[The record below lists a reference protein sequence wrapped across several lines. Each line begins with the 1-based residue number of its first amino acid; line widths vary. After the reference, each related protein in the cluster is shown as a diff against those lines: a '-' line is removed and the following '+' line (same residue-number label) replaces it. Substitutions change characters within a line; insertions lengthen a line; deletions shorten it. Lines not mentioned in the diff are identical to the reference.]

1 MEESREVLSMEME
14 RINENTIRVLVD
26 SQDLEDRGIKILDL
40 LSDHKQIQ
48 DFFYSILR
56 EVDSTHQFQDN
67 DSVTFQVM
75 PTNNGLELFIS
86 KNDENGNVDSQTDAI
101 TNYIRQSI
109 ANKKSSESNDTTNSL
124 DQTTEE
130 DDYSMTDNQSEP
142 LTKLFVIKFNNFE
155 DLIQYSRVA
164 EDHNVVSELY
174 KYEGQY
180 YLTLQYLV
188 TDENTD
194 AEIKNQIALAYE
206 YGNPTNIASDYLAE
220 HSKKIMEISALH
232 LIRHYFN

>member
-1 MEESREVLSMEME
+1 MEME

-26 SQDLEDRGIKILDL
+26 SNDLEERGIKILDL

-48 DFFYSILR
+48 DFFYSILK

-75 PTNNGLELFIS
+75 PTGNGLELFIS
-86 KNDENGNVDSQTDAI
+86 KNDQIGGISDGRNDAI
-101 TNYIRQSI
+101 TDYIRQSI
-109 ANKKSSESNDTTNSL
+109 AQRKDEEATTNSSA
-124 DQTTEE
+124 DSQQADE
-130 DDYSMTDNQSEP
+130 YSEPTNDTEP
-142 LTKLFVIKFNNFE
+142 LTKLIVVRFDNFE
-155 DLIQYSRVA
+155 DLVQYAKVA
-164 EDHNVVSELY
+164 EDYNVVSELY
-174 KYEGQY
+174 KYNDQY

-194 AEIKNQIALAYE
+194 EEIKNQIALAYE
-206 YGNPTNIASDYLAE
+206 YGNATNITSDYLAE

-232 LIRHYFN
+232 LIQHYFK

>member
-1 MEESREVLSMEME
+1 MEME

-26 SQDLEDRGIKILDL
+26 SNDLEERGIKILDL

-48 DFFYSILR
+48 DFFYSILK

-75 PTNNGLELFIS
+75 PTGNGLELFIS
-86 KNDENGNVDSQTDAI
+86 KNDQVNGEGDGRTDAI
-101 TNYIRQSI
+101 TDYIRQSI
-109 ANKKSSESNDTTNSL
+109 AQRKNDDSSASKAQSL
-124 DQTTEE
+124 E
-130 DDYSMTDNQSEP
+130 DDYSSPINQSDSM
-142 LTKLFVIKFNNFE
+142 TKLIVVKFNQFE
-155 DLIQYSRVA
+155 DLIQYAKVA

-194 AEIKNQIALAYE
+194 EGIKNQVALAYE
-206 YGNPTNIASDYLAE
+206 YGDSTNIASDYLAE
-220 HSKKIMEISALH
+220 HSKKLMEISALH
-232 LIRHYFN
+232 LIRHYFG

>member
-1 MEESREVLSMEME
+1 MEME

-26 SQDLEDRGIKILDL
+26 SNDLEERGIKILDL

-48 DFFYSILR
+48 DFFYSILK

-75 PTNNGLELFIS
+75 PTGNGLELFIS
-86 KNDENGNVDSQTDAI
+86 KNDQVNGEGDGRTDAI
-101 TNYIRQSI
+101 TDYIRQSI
-109 ANKKSSESNDTTNSL
+109 AQHKNDDSSASKAQSL
-124 DQTTEE
+124 E
-130 DDYSMTDNQSEP
+130 DDYSSPINQSDSM
-142 LTKLFVIKFNNFE
+142 TKLIVIKFNQFE
-155 DLIQYSRVA
+155 DLIQYAKVA

-174 KYEGQY
+174 KYEGKY

-194 AEIKNQIALAYE
+194 EGIKNQIALAYE
-206 YGNPTNIASDYLAE
+206 YGDSTNIASDYLAE
-220 HSKKIMEISALH
+220 HSKKLMEISALH
-232 LIRHYFN
+232 LIRHYFG

>member
-1 MEESREVLSMEME
+1 MEME

-26 SQDLEDRGIKILDL
+26 SNDLEERGIKILDL

-48 DFFYSILR
+48 DFFYSILK
-56 EVDSTHQFQDN
+56 EVDSTHQFQDD

-86 KNDENGNVDSQTDAI
+86 KNDQFNSSNDNRTDAI
-101 TNYIRQSI
+101 TDYIRQSI
-109 ANKKSSESNDTTNSL
+109 EQRRQGSQSNNSAAISQSDDL
-124 DQTTEE
+124 DEAAPAA
-130 DDYSMTDNQSEP
+130 DNTEP
-142 LTKLFVIKFNNFE
+142 LTKLVVVQFTDFE
-155 DLIQYSRVA
+155 NLVQYARVA

-194 AEIKNQIALAYE
+194 EQIKNQIALAYE

-220 HSKKIMEISALH
+220 HSNKIMEISALH
-232 LIRHYFN
+232 LIRHYFK